1 MRAAL
6 GEPSRRARSGRDL
19 RATMTLAAAA
29 VAALALAGCP
39 HEVRAPEPDPALAVV
54 AYRDALVAGRVD
66 DAFAL
71 IHPDAREGM
80 DLAAFRAFDA
90 RYHDA
95 IVEQA
100 ERLVAAARAGTPEQ
114 RATVRTA
121 AGDSTLLLTP
131 EGWRLTAPVGAG
143 SSPPEPAAEAAP

>member
-1 MRAAL
+1 MRGEEGARERRGRAAAL
-6 GEPSRRARSGRDL
+6 L
-19 RATMTLAAAA
+19 LAG
-29 VAALALAGCP
+29 ALALGGCP

-54 AYRDALVAGRVD
+54 AYRDALVAGRVEA
-66 DAFAL
+66 AFAL

-90 RYHDA
+90 RYHEA
-95 IVEQA
+95 LVEQA

-121 AGDSTLLLTP
+121 AGESSLVLTAD
-131 EGWRLTAPVGAG
+131 GWRLTMPVGAG
-143 SSPPEPAAEAAP
+143 SPAATAAPEPAADPGGP